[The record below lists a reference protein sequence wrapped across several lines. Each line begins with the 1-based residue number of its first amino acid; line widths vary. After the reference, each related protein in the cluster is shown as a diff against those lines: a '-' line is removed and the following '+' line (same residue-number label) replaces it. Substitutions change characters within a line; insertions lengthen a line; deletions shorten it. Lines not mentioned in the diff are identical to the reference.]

1 MKSLV
6 MNSDVLVHE
15 ATYGPILSDL
25 DRSYLRGDL
34 KRWKQV
40 QEEALSIP
48 KYKNKWENIK
58 EKAVIWYHSTI
69 EMAGNYATSV
79 NAKNLILTHLSGKY
93 DAGSINSQKNIQYLF
108 KEQCKLYFNG
118 EAIVAYDGLIVD
130 L

>member
-34 KRWKQV
+34 KKWKQL
-40 QEEALSIP
+40 QEEVLSIP

-58 EKAVIWYHSTI
+58 EKAVTWYHSTI

-79 NAKNLILTHLSGKY
+79 NAKSLILTHLSGKY
-93 DAGSINSQKNIQYLF
+93 DTTSMNSKKNIQYLF
-108 KEQCKLYFNG
+108 EEQCKLYFNG
-118 EAIVAYDGLIVD
+118 ETILACDGLIVD